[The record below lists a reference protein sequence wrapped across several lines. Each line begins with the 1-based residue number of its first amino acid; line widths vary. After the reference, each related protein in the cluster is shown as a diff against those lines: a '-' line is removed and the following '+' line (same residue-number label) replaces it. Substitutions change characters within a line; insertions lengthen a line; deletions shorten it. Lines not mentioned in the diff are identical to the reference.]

1 MELSSYVKTFCS
13 GFFGHHCKKI
23 LHFKLYFTTL
33 ALWLENCKSVTYH
46 TMMEEAEDWISISRS
61 TVLLVLPQSNLI
73 WEYIAKKVLP
83 LFPLCWIAKCEKRCF
98 VKILSAYRVAHYQN
112 TYPRIRKK
120 RQRDLEYTNTFAHT
134 HVHILPWKSS
144 LPLSLGGWLWLR
156 GNVFQSSIMFLL
168 QLQHS
173 NQSKQYWHF

>member
-144 LPLSLGGWLWLR
+144 LSPFTGWVALAER
-156 GNVFQSSIMFLL
+156 KCIPVVDHVFATAATQ
-168 QLQHS
+168 QP
-173 NQSKQYWHF
+173 K